1 MEIQHFMG
9 DLDKE
14 KMNMD
19 SYLSASYNN
28 YELSG
33 EKVIYFIHK

>member
-1 MEIQHFMG
+1 MG

-19 SYLSASYNN
+19 SFLSASYNN
-28 YELSG
+28 YELDG
-33 EKVIYFIHK
+33 EKVYNHSNPYK